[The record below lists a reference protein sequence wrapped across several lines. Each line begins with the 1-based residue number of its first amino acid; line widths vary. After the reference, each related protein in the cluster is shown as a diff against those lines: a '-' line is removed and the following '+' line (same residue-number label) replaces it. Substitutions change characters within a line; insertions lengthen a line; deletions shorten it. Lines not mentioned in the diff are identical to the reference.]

1 MKTPEKMAQRHL
13 GAARQRGVVLLIS
26 LIMLIA
32 MTLVGLS
39 LMRSTGAGLGIAGNL
54 AFRQGATS
62 VADLGV
68 EVARTWLLNT
78 GAGSPLSLNTDAV
91 AASGYFSCWY
101 SDCTTK
107 AEFNPKT
114 YNWANSRRVTNTEA
128 AMISATTGKD
138 VSGNEIRYVVH
149 RLCDL
154 PGDVLPEKNPGQKCA
169 NFTDYSGLGSK
180 GGAGYGQALASLADQ
195 PYFRATVRVTGPR
208 NTTSYI
214 QVIMY

>member
-1 MKTPEKMAQRHL
+1 MRTAPVQRKHF
-13 GAARQRGVVLLIS
+13 RSQQRGVVLLIS

-32 MTLVGLS
+32 LTLVGVSML
-39 LMRSTGAGLGIAGNL
+39 RSVGVGAGIAGNL
-54 AFRQGATS
+54 AFKQNATA

-68 EVARTWLLNT
+68 EISRTWLVNKGAAAPLDLN
-78 GAGSPLSLNTDAV
+78 SDAI

-101 SDCTTK
+101 ADCTLKT
-107 AEFNPKT
+107 EFNPLT
-114 YNWANSRRVTNTEA
+114 YNWVNSKKMTNA
-128 AMISATTGKD
+128 DAPFIDALTGKD
-138 VSGNEIRYVVH
+138 NTGNEVRYVVH

-154 PGDVLPEKNPGQKCA
+154 TGEVLLDKNPLQKCA

-180 GGAGYGQALASLADQ
+180 GGSGYGQALSSLSDQ

-208 NTTSYI
+208 NTLSYI